1 MFGCFLVKHEP
12 SPEVARWLDLVGSC
26 LCHDIE
32 LGDGDKAKQLPFRVV
47 SGVLALG
54 SAQTCLMRKWFLS
67 KQIGF
72 VSALHSFGSRKEVEP
87 WADRVAQ
94 NG

>member
-1 MFGCFLVKHEP
+1 MTSSLE
-12 SPEVARWLDLVGSC
+12 
-26 LCHDIE
+26 
-32 LGDGDKAKQLPFRVV
+32 GDKAKQLPFRVV
-47 SGVLALG
+47 SVSGVVALG
-54 SAQTCLMRKWFLS
+54 LAQTCLMRKWFLS